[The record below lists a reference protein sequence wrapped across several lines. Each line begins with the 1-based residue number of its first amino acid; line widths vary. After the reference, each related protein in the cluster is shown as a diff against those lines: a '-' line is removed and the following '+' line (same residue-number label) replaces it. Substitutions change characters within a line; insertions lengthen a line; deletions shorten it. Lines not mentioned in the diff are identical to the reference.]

1 NHQQAASFCAGTD
14 SASQV
19 RVWELQ
25 RGYGTQSI
33 TAVPKAQ
40 INHDAPVLCTDF
52 SADGTKVF
60 SGGASKQAR
69 ALRINKGLESVTIG
83 VHDAAVK
90 TVRFIP
96 EMNLVA
102 SASW

>member
-1 NHQQAASFCAGTD
+1 MCLLKFGLGENMVLANRVLFNTRTPAPITKHTAFFCAGTA

-19 RVWELQ
+19 RVWEIQ

-69 ALRINKGLESVTIG
+69 ALRIIFSL
-83 VHDAAVK
+83 
-90 TVRFIP
+90 
-96 EMNLVA
+96 
-102 SASW
+102 